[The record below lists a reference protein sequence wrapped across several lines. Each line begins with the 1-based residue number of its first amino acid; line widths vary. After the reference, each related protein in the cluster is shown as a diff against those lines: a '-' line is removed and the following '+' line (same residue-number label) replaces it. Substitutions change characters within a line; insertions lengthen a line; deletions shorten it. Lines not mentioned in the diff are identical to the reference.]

1 MTDPPQQRLSLV
13 GPEASEKPQWATRQ
27 LDASGWQTLR
37 TFPATVAATVRL
49 VWRSSPWLTLLTVV
63 TECASGAVTTFGLLA
78 TSTVLTHLINGGPTP
93 ARVVA
98 ALPSLIVVVLA
109 YAARSGLGAAVGTV
123 QGALIP
129 RVTLTADLELNTAV
143 SQVDLIAFEDADFV
157 DLLRQTGQR
166 GTSAIGSTIRGVI
179 SIASQ
184 LVSLAAALVA
194 VGLLNP
200 LLAPALLLVAAADA
214 WSARRSARLTF
225 TNFLSNADE
234 RRRMFIL
241 SKLLTDRDQATE
253 RFACTVTPAL
263 LAEYEEVS
271 REQLRISLRLQR
283 RQTMVRL
290 SGQALSSAGTG
301 AAYVVLGLLLYSNT
315 LPLALAGTAAIA
327 MRTASTALSSTL
339 QNVNQLYGESFFL
352 GFLRQL
358 HEEAAKRRRP
368 PGSRVITEA
377 PHTISLRDVSFTYPG
392 QSEPALREIDL
403 TLHAG
408 EVVALVGENG
418 SGKSTLG
425 KLLTGLYLPTE
436 GTTAWNGIDLSTA
449 DAASVHSRIALI
461 AQQPAQWPTTAM
473 VNVRIGR
480 IDALDADSTRWR
492 DAVELSS
499 AREVIDA
506 LPQGKDTVL
515 SRAFTSGQDLS
526 GGQWQRLAIA
536 RGIYRDADV
545 LIADEPSA
553 ALDAKAE
560 ARAFEGLRSATR
572 HNGANRLT
580 VLITHRLANI
590 RQVDRILV
598 LDRGRLI
605 EQGTHAELM
614 ASPTHYRELFQLQAS
629 AYTEDPAESVSD

>member
-1 MTDPPQQRLSLV
+1 MTDPARQRLPLA
-13 GPEASEKPQWATRQ
+13 GPETSEQPQWAAQR
-27 LDASGWQTLR
+27 LEASGWQTLR
-37 TFPATVAATVRL
+37 TFPATVTATVRL
-49 VWRSSPWLTLLTVV
+49 VWHSSPRLTSLTFAAQ
-63 TECASGAVTTFGLLA
+63 CASGAVTTFGLLA
-78 TSTVLTHLINGGPTP
+78 TSTVLTRLLDNGPTP

-98 ALPSLIVVVLA
+98 ALPSVIVVVLA
-109 YAARSGLGAAVGTV
+109 YAARSGFGAAVSSA

-129 RVTLTADLELNTAV
+129 RVTFTAELELNTAV

-157 DLLRQTGQR
+157 DLLRQTGPR
-166 GTSAIGSTIRGVI
+166 ATSAISSTIRGVI

-184 LVSLAAALVA
+184 LFSLGGALIAVA
-194 VGLLNP
+194 VLNP

-214 WSARRSARLTF
+214 WSARRAARLTYM
-225 TNFLSNADE
+225 NFLTNAIE

-271 REQLRISLRLQR
+271 RDQLRKSLRLQR
-283 RQTMVRL
+283 RQSMVRL
-290 SGQALSSAGTG
+290 TGQALSSLGTG
-301 AAYVVLGLLLYSNT
+301 AAYIVLGLLLYRNI

-327 MRTASTALSSTL
+327 MRTASSALSGTL
-339 QNVNQLYGESFFL
+339 QQLNQIYSESFYL

-368 PGSRVITEA
+368 PGCRSITEA
-377 PHTISLRDVSFTYPG
+377 PQTITMRAVSFTYPG
-392 QSEPALREIDL
+392 QTEPALRDIDL
-403 TLHAG
+403 TLRAG

-418 SGKSTLG
+418 SGKTTLG
-425 KLLTGLYLPTE
+425 KLLAGLYLPTE
-436 GTTAWNGIDLSTA
+436 GAVEWDGIDLATV
-449 DAASVHSRIALI
+449 DASSVHSRIALI
-461 AQQPAQWPTTAM
+461 AQQPAQWPATAM

-480 IDALDADSTRWR
+480 LEAADPCSTRWH
-492 DAVELSS
+492 DAVALSG

-506 LPQGKDTVL
+506 LPQGADTVL
-515 SRAFTSGQDLS
+515 TRAFTSGQDLS

-560 ARAFEGLRSATR
+560 ARAFDGLRSASR
-572 HNGANRLT
+572 HNGAERLT
-580 VLITHRLANI
+580 VLVTHRLANI

-605 EQGTHAELM
+605 EQGSHAELM
-614 ASPTHYRELFQLQAS
+614 AAPTRYRELFQLQAS
-629 AYTEDPAESVSD
+629 AYMEESVIER

>member
-1 MTDPPQQRLSLV
+1 
-13 GPEASEKPQWATRQ
+13 
-27 LDASGWQTLR
+27 
-37 TFPATVAATVRL
+37 
-49 VWRSSPWLTLLTVV
+49 
-63 TECASGAVTTFGLLA
+63 
-78 TSTVLTHLINGGPTP
+78 
-93 ARVVA
+93 
-98 ALPSLIVVVLA
+98 
-109 YAARSGLGAAVGTV
+109 
-123 QGALIP
+123 
-129 RVTLTADLELNTAV
+129 
-143 SQVDLIAFEDADFV
+143 
-157 DLLRQTGQR
+157 
-166 GTSAIGSTIRGVI
+166 
-179 SIASQ
+179 
-184 LVSLAAALVA
+184 
-194 VGLLNP
+194 
-200 LLAPALLLVAAADA
+200 
-214 WSARRSARLTF
+214 
-225 TNFLSNADE
+225 
-234 RRRMFIL
+234 MFIL

-263 LAEYEEVS
+263 LAQYEEVS

-327 MRTASTALSSTL
+327 MRTASSALSNTL
-339 QNVNQLYGESFFL
+339 QNVNQLYSESFYL

-377 PHTISLRDVSFTYPG
+377 PHTISLRGVSFTYPG

-403 TLHAG
+403 TLRAG
-408 EVVALVGENG
+408 EVIALVGENG
-418 SGKSTLG
+418 SGKTTLG

-436 GTTAWNGIDLSTA
+436 GTAAWNGIDLATA
-449 DAASVHSRIALI
+449 DARSVHSRIALI

-480 IDALDADSTRWR
+480 IEALDADSTRWR
-492 DAVELSS
+492 DAVELYR
-499 AREVIDA
+499 AQEMIDG
-506 LPQGKDTVL
+506 LPHGEDTVL

-560 ARAFEGLRSATR
+560 ARAFEGLRSATQ

-580 VLITHRLANI
+580 VLVTHRLANI

-605 EQGTHAELM
+605 EQGSHAELM
-614 ASPTHYRELFQLQAS
+614 AGPTHYRELFQLQAS
-629 AYTEDPAESVSD
+629 AYADDPAESVSD